1 MNQDLEYSIVDADRI
16 EGDGRITN
24 ISIKKG
30 SKKWNMAV
38 LDDFFIFTL
47 KLAVPSID
55 MKGHNTHIITLI
67 FKDQQEK
74 FILEKEFQ
82 FSYPD

>member
-1 MNQDLEYSIVDADRI
+1 VDADKI
-16 EGDGRITN
+16 EGEGKITN
-24 ISIKKG
+24 ISLKKG

-38 LDDFFIFTL
+38 LDDFLIFTL
-47 KLAVPSID
+47 KFAAPSFVNFID

-82 FSYPD
+82 FSYLD